1 MGPFFVI
8 DQSLKVNAARNQ
20 SHLKKELFHAV
31 KKVYKKDDW
40 VLKQYESL
48 SHRPNILKGFLKET
62 LNEGS
67 LSQVTEAVVRR
78 CYVKKGVLL
87 NFAKFVGKHLCQ
99 SLFFHNKAAGLIHKL
114 VWQLKESICKDY

>member
-62 LNEGS
+62 LDEGFLKS
-67 LSQVTEAVVRR
+67 SDGSSRPEVLREKR
-78 CYVKKGVLL
+78 CS
-87 NFAKFVGKHLCQ
+87 FKFRKICRKTPVSE
-99 SLFFHNKAAGLIHKL
+99 SLF
-114 VWQLKESICKDY
+114 S